1 MHNIFYYKNISN
13 SKLFL
18 FFYCEENSLVFF
30 HKEEELCILVDIVKV
45 KTGLKLCS
53 DLCKCRLG
61 VNILVT
67 CYAIIAWNV
76 IHQIELY

>member
-1 MHNIFYYKNISN
+1 M
-13 SKLFL
+13 
-18 FFYCEENSLVFF
+18 
-30 HKEEELCILVDIVKV
+30 CILVDIVKV